1 MDPLK
6 IKLQEIAS
14 RPENKN
20 CIDCG
25 VHFPQ
30 WASVTHGIFFCLDCS
45 GVHRSLGVHH
55 SFVRSVTMDKWTE
68 EQVLRMDNGGNA
80 KALEFFKSHP
90 DWSPHMNIPQKY
102 KSVFAKFYKDKLS
115 AECEGRV
122 WIAPEFVKSEEEPSN
137 VVEFERKFEGFGSN
151 NYTPPPKDQE
161 PFGEILDD
169 PVAAISK
176 GFGWLSS
183 TAVKL
188 GSTLN
193 EKVIQPTANKINDP
207 EFHQNMSSYVNSF
220 SSKVADA
227 GSTGF
232 KMALDAGNQGFT
244 YASSGVDSAKKWVEG
259 QISPSEGTAQKDLW
273 GQTTPITPE
282 QPYNV
287 KVPVKSKDDDGGWE
301 DF

>member
-6 IKLQEIAS
+6 SKLQEIAS

-30 WASVTHGIFFCLDCS
+30 WASVTYGIFFCLDCS
-45 GVHRSLGVHH
+45 GVHRSLGVHY

-68 EQVLRMDNGGNA
+68 EQVVRMDNGGNM
-80 KALEFFKSHP
+80 KALSFFKSHP
-90 DWSPHMNIPQKY
+90 DYVANMTIPQKY
-102 KSVFAKFYKDKLS
+102 KSVFAKFYKEKLS

-122 WIAPEFVKSEEEPSN
+122 WIAPTFVKSEEAAEPLAN
-137 VVEFERKFEGFGSN
+137 QTRKYEGFGSSA
-151 NYTPPPKDQE
+151 YTPPSQNQE
-161 PFGEILDD
+161 PFGDILDD

-183 TAVKL
+183 TAVAL

-193 EKVIQPTANKINDP
+193 EKVIQPTTNKINDP
-207 EFHQNMSSYVNSF
+207 EFQQNVSSYMNSITT
-220 SSKVADA
+220 KVADA

-232 KMALDAGNQGFT
+232 NMVVDAGNSGLIL
-244 YASSGVDSAKKWVEG
+244 ASTGVDQAKKWMEDQV
-259 QISPSEGTAQKDLW
+259 SPTETTQKDLW
-273 GQTTPITPE
+273 SETTPITPSDK
-282 QPYNV
+282 PYNLQ
-287 KVPVKSKDDDGGWE
+287 VPRKKDDEGWE